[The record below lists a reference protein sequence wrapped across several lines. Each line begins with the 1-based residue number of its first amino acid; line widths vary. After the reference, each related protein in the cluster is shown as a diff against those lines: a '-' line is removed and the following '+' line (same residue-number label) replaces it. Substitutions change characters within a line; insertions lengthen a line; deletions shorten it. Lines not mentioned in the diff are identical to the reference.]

1 MSGGYRHLTFDEF
14 FYCYK
19 PQQIM
24 ASKGFFNFV
33 CHKTSL
39 RLVSD
44 MTDSNHEWKGKYFF
58 VQGSNWEEEVF
69 RVEKAIA
76 TRAKMGESSSL
87 SMKGPFT
94 PTPIALL
101 VRDKQYVMEIS
112 QCIIKD
118 ANLDECSKH
127 ETESL
132 GDSDLFD
139 LTRIRCTAQEALVR
153 QLGTRMATDS
163 EDLKKFKDA
172 LLLLIGEVNNQKAQL
187 EGSPR
192 WVKELTKA
200 NNNLTTELVALR
212 EQVGKA
218 KADAAV
224 EYKYFQPYF
233 DELGVQYGEGF
244 EDFCK
249 LAIAS
254 FPSLE
259 FSQIQI
265 DTIVSM
271 TTRGG
276 NVIVEVDDDEADG
289 QVKVEKASVM
299 NEEANRKTTVV
310 DLLVFDAPPA

>member
-1 MSGGYRHLTFDEF
+1 MKMRA
-14 FYCYK
+14 
-19 PQQIM
+19 PQ
-24 ASKGFFNFV
+24 
-33 CHKTSL
+33 
-39 RLVSD
+39 
-44 MTDSNHEWKGKYFF
+44 
-58 VQGSNWEEEVF
+58 
-69 RVEKAIA
+69 
-76 TRAKMGESSSL
+76 
-87 SMKGPFT
+87 
-94 PTPIALL
+94 
-101 VRDKQYVMEIS
+101 
-112 QCIIKD
+112 
-118 ANLDECSKH
+118 
-127 ETESL
+127 
-132 GDSDLFD
+132 
-139 LTRIRCTAQEALVR
+139 IRCTAQEALVR
-153 QLGTRMATDS
+153 HLGSRMAADS

-200 NNNLTTELVALR
+200 NNNLMTELIALR
-212 EQVGKA
+212 EQVDKA

-254 FPSLE
+254 FPGLE

-276 NVIVEVDDDEADG
+276 NVIVEFDDDEADG

-299 NEEANRKTTVV
+299 NEDANRKTTVV